1 MLNSMKWNLFD
12 DEASKHLIFDILLQQ
27 MNAMAAEYLAM
38 KDSLNHHATL
48 MENLQDENLK
58 LKSLAEENLEDK
70 KKRDAQ
76 LDEIGREVYF
86 ENF

>member
-1 MLNSMKWNLFD
+1 
-12 DEASKHLIFDILLQQ
+12 
-27 MNAMAAEYLAM
+27 
-38 KDSLNHHATL
+38 
-48 MENLQDENLK
+48 MENLQDENVK